1 MTSST
6 PRPASARLDSLDI
19 LRAAAIL
26 GMVLIHF
33 VDNLAGY
40 RAAEGPGWLYEAA
53 QVAGAVP
60 APLFTFLVGVSL
72 WLSLVSRRGDGPAEA
87 QATVRIVRR
96 GLFILL
102 LGFAFAT
109 LIWMPRAVF
118 DWDILTFIGSAILLL
133 CAVRRLPPAALLAAA
148 AVVLAAS
155 PPLRVV
161 THYAAHWA
169 GDEYSYRFVLG
180 DILSGWLANG
190 YFPLFPWLA
199 FPLSGFAVGKW
210 LLPGGVFDATRAATR
225 RLPAAGA
232 ALAGLAALGA
242 AVGGSIADPWDE
254 YLAPLSFYPAST
266 SFVLATLGAI
276 LLALWALHLLL
287 DRPGP
292 APRRGLGFFR
302 RYSRYALTTYVVHHA
317 VHIWPLLLTAWAQ
330 GHTAAGDQW
339 LYYGDAMGVVPAVG
353 LAAAFVAGFY
363 LILIWW
369 DRRQGRFSLE
379 WTLSKLVG

>member
-1 MTSST
+1 MTSSAA
-6 PRPASARLDSLDI
+6 PLAPARLDSLDV

-33 VDNLAGY
+33 VENLAGY
-40 RAAEGPGWLYEAA
+40 RASEGPGWLYEAA
-53 QVAGAVP
+53 QIAGAVP

-72 WLSLVSRRGDGPAEA
+72 WLSVTSRQRSGQAEA
-87 QATVRIVRR
+87 QVAVRVVRR
-96 GLFILL
+96 GLFLVL

-109 LIWMPRAVF
+109 LIWMPEAVF
-118 DWDILTFIGSAILLL
+118 EWDILTFIGSAILLVWP
-133 CAVRRLPPAALLAAA
+133 ARRLSPAALLAAA
-148 AVVLAAS
+148 AVVLAAA
-155 PPLRVV
+155 PRLRVL
-161 THYAAHWA
+161 TDYTAHWA
-169 GDEYSYRFVLG
+169 ADEYSYRFALG
-180 DILSGWLANG
+180 EILRGWLANG

-199 FPLSGFAVGKW
+199 FPLTGFAVGKW
-210 LLPGGVFDATRAATR
+210 LLPAGSYAVARARSR

-232 ALAGLAALGA
+232 VLTGLAALGA
-242 AVGGSIADPWDE
+242 AVGGNIADPWDE

-276 LLALWALHLLL
+276 LLAVWALHLLL

-292 APRRGLGFFR
+292 APRRGLAFFR

-317 VHIWPLLLTAWAQ
+317 VHVWPLLFTAWAQ

-353 LAAAFVAGFY
+353 LAAAFVAGFFV
-363 LILIWW
+363 ILIWW